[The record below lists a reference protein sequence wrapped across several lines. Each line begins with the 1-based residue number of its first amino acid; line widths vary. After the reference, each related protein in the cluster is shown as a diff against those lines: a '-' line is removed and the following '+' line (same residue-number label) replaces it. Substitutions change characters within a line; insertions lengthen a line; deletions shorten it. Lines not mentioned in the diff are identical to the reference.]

1 MILDSAPSG
10 ENKMLIDSLKFLVL
24 IAPLGI
30 LLAIPE
36 QLAPHTLGV

>member
-1 MILDSAPSG
+1 FG
-10 ENKMLIDSLKFLVL
+10 ENKMIIDSLKFLVFVIL
-24 IAPLGI
+24 PMGI

>member
-1 MILDSAPSG
+1 MI
-10 ENKMLIDSLKFLVL
+10 IDSLKFLVL

-36 QLAPHTLGV
+36 QLAPQVIGV

>member
-1 MILDSAPSG
+1 M
-10 ENKMLIDSLKFLVL
+10 IDSLKFFVL

-36 QLAPHTLGV
+36 QLQPLTMGV

>member
-1 MILDSAPSG
+1 MI
-10 ENKMLIDSLKFLVL
+10 IDSLKFLVL

-36 QLAPHTLGV
+36 QLQPLTMGV